1 MSTSRHTNAHGTS
14 GAATGVSPLLIDQAG
29 TAMVA
34 RCWGTRGSMP
44 SPGMATAG
52 YGGNTSC
59 VEVVARGRRFIFDA
73 GSGIRLLGDQ
83 LLQEAEPIRAELFLT
98 HFHWDHIQGLP
109 FFGPLYNASTRL
121 RVHGARQGDIDIRTL
136 IAGQMGPIY
145 FPVPFE
151 TVAAHME
158 FEHLSGDPWVEPGV
172 EVDAIRVRHPAHT
185 YGYKISADDTALA
198 YIPDCELHGGT
209 YPLDAR
215 ETYRDLVRFLGD
227 VDVLYHDAMFSD
239 AEYAR
244 REGWGHSTFTQA
256 VQLAEDAGVKR
267 LYLFHHA
274 PERTDADLTRI
285 LDELRDDIARRGS
298 ALEIGVAAEGEEL
311 SVQEL
316 KK

>member
-1 MSTSRHTNAHGTS
+1 
-14 GAATGVSPLLIDQAG
+14 
-29 TAMVA
+29 
-34 RCWGTRGSMP
+34 
-44 SPGMATAG
+44 MATAG

-59 VEVVARGRRFIFDA
+59 VEVLARDRRFIFDA

-83 LLQEAEPIRAELFLT
+83 LVKQPDEVRAELFLT

-109 FFGPLYNASTRL
+109 FFAPLYDAATRL

-151 TVAAHME
+151 RVAAHLE
-158 FEHLSGDPWVEPGV
+158 FEHLTGDPWAESEVA
-172 EVDAIRVRHPAHT
+172 VDAIRVRHPAHT
-185 YGYKISADDTALA
+185 YGYRISADGVSLA

-209 YPLDAR
+209 YPLDAKK
-215 ETYRDLVRFLGD
+215 TYRDLVRFLSG

-239 AEYAR
+239 AEYSQ
-244 REGWGHSTFTQA
+244 REGWGHSTFTQT

-274 PERTDADLTRI
+274 PERSDAELSQI
-285 LDELRDDIARRGS
+285 LEELRNDIARRGS
-298 ALEIGVAAEGEEL
+298 TLEIGVAAEGEEIIVA
-311 SVQEL
+311 SPSR
-316 KK
+316 